1 MDNPKKVSLV
11 TGGAGFIGSE
21 LVLQLLDDDHKVIV
35 YDNFS
40 FGHRSN
46 LPDQGDRLQI
56 VEGDIL
62 DLDKLEKVFKDNEPN
77 YVFHLAALH
86 FIPYC
91 ISNPQETIRVNVEG
105 TVNVLEAMKDNRPEA
120 FVFAS
125 TAAIYPIKDT
135 PNQEDDEPGS
145 MEIYGASKLYG
156 EDLVKLF
163 YRETGVKCAVA
174 RLFNAFGPRETN
186 PHVIPEIIIQ
196 LKERNRINL
205 GNIEPKRDF
214 IHTSDMCRAFRML
227 AESGAYEFDT
237 FNLGQG
243 EEVSIRE
250 VVSMMSEITG
260 QPIKIVTDPTRVRKV
275 ERMHLVSDNT
285 KIKETIGWEP
295 LISLKQGFYKLLQF
309 DGLVQE

>member
-1 MDNPKKVSLV
+1 MSNPRKVSLV

-21 LVLQLLDDDHKVIV
+21 LVLQLLEEDHKVIV

-46 LPDQGDRLQI
+46 LPDASETLEVI
-56 VEGDIL
+56 EGDIL
-62 DLDKLEKVFKDNEPN
+62 DFEKLEAVFLENSPD

-91 ISNPQETIRVNVEG
+91 ISHPQETIRVNVEG
-105 TVNVLEAMKDNRPEA
+105 TVTVLEVMKKYKPEA
-120 FVFAS
+120 VIFAS

-135 PNQEDDEPGS
+135 PNQETDEPGS

-163 YRETGVKCAVA
+163 HKETSIKCAVV
-174 RLFNAFGPRETN
+174 RFFNAFGPRETN

-196 LKERNRINL
+196 LKKGNQVNL

-214 IHTSDMCRAFRML
+214 IHTADMCTALRML
-227 AESGAYEFDT
+227 AESDTYELGT

-243 EEVSIRE
+243 EEVSVKE
-250 VVSMMSEITG
+250 VVSMISAIIG
-260 QPIKIVTDPTRVRKV
+260 QPIEIVIDPARVRKV
-275 ERMHLVSDNT
+275 ERMHLVSDNS

-295 LISLKQGFYKLLQF
+295 LISLKEGFRKLLQF
-309 DGLVQE
+309 EGLVN

>member
-1 MDNPKKVSLV
+1 MSNPNKVSLV

-21 LVLQLLDDDHKVIV
+21 LVLQLLNENHKVIV

-46 LPDQGDRLQI
+46 LPDESERLQVI
-56 VEGDIL
+56 EGDIL
-62 DLDKLEKVFKDNEPN
+62 DLDKLENVFKENEPY

-91 ISNPQETIRVNVEG
+91 ISHPQETIRVNVEG
-105 TVNVLEAMKDNRPEA
+105 TVNVHEAMKNHRPEA
-120 FVFAS
+120 YVFAS
-125 TAAIYPIKDT
+125 TASIYPIKDT
-135 PNQEDDEPGS
+135 ANQETDEPGS

-163 YRETGVKCAVA
+163 HKEASVKSAVV
-174 RLFNAFGPRETN
+174 RFFNAFGPRETN

-196 LKERNRINL
+196 LKKGNQVNL

-214 IHTSDMCRAFRML
+214 IHTADMCRALRML
-227 AESGAYEFDT
+227 ASSDAYELDT

-243 EEVSIRE
+243 EEVSVKE
-250 VVSMMSEITG
+250 VVSMIADIIG
-260 QPIKIVTDPTRVRKV
+260 QPIEIITDPARVRKV
-275 ERMHLVSDNT
+275 ERMHLMSDNS
-285 KIKETIGWEP
+285 KIKKAIGWEP
-295 LISLKQGFYKLLQF
+295 RISLKEGFRKLLQF
-309 DGLVQE
+309 DGLVN